1 MSRDESHGVV
11 LTGYHSNAELLPKV
25 GPRAPAR
32 PSAVDPE
39 PTAPSRRTGHY
50 TIQQHQN
57 THGDQ
62 HGPSTTADGTKPTQ
76 PLPIP
81 RTQPPCSS
89 PRHSPRTLPSCQ
101 RCNSQ
106 DSLDEL
112 EMNDYWKEVEN
123 IASSER
129 GAGRGDG
136 EGDGEAHEE
145 EHQKIP
151 EEGEQAEA
159 WLKEAGLEGLYD
171 SSLEGNS
178 DQEEDNVGFLS
189 TLTRTQAAAVERRVK
204 SAYQTQRRRNR
215 QHVPD
220 VRDIFKPPRMSDMPS
235 KYEEGSENWKK
246 DVTSASAETDTELN
260 VEVAFS
266 EQALTYRGNHQRSK
280 FTSPKSP
287 DDKLPNFKLL
297 RDKTG
302 QTRIGDLS
310 LLDMK
315 KVHRLVLVESTA
327 LFDTAGIDLK
337 PHKAVKIK
345 SRESGLFGVPLTS
358 LLDQDQK
365 RVPGTKVP
373 FILQRLISHIEEQG
387 LDTEGLLRIPGA
399 ATRVKTLVEFF
410 QRVIDHQAENKMTLN
425 NVSVIMAPNIFM
437 FKGFRSKITE
447 QQEYSM
453 AAGTAN
459 IVRLLIR
466 YQNLLWTIPKFIMN
480 QVRQQNMENQR
491 KQKERA
497 VRKLLKMITTDKPSE
512 RTIPEES
519 SQGFIRIHAP
529 QFRKVSMAVELTE
542 DLQASDVLTRFLSQD
557 RSLVVK
563 PEDLSLYEIGG
574 NIKER
579 CLDGETYM
587 KDLIQLNPTAE
598 WVIKVSYHDPD
609 SEEEDGHHVS
619 EIVAGASV
627 TSSYTVSQIDEEKQ
641 THNDEG
647 EREKVEEEDL
657 PEQPPPVEEKPK
669 EVPVVNG
676 GTADGEPCIFPFLFQ
691 KKEYTDCTTDGRG
704 DGRLWCATTYDYN
717 MDKKWGFC
725 ETEEQSQQRLQA
737 EEAEQQYQN
746 LLHMLNITTK
756 RSQRR
761 ELYEKLLKVAETGH
775 QKSLE
780 KVGYGMLFGDYM
792 NQNINKAKEIFEKLA
807 VEGSPRA
814 QTALG
819 FLYAAGLGV
828 NSSQAKALVYY
839 TFGALGGNLIAHMIL
854 SCESALTHY
863 RLVANQVASEVTL
876 TGGTAVQKIRLLD
889 EAENPGSTS
898 GMLEEDLIQYYQFLA
913 EKGDVQAQ
921 VGLGQLHLHGG
932 RGVEQN
938 HQRAFD
944 YFTQA
949 ANAGNTHAMAFLG
962 KMYSDGS
969 EFLPQ
974 NNETALKY
982 FKKASEL
989 GNPVGQSGLGMAY
1002 LYGRGVPVNYDLAL
1016 KYFQKAAEQG
1026 LVDGQ
1031 LQLGTMYYNGVGVKR
1046 DYKQALKF
1054 FNLASQAGHVLAFY
1068 YLAQMHATGTGVMRS
1083 CHTAVELF
1091 KNVCERGRWSERLMT
1106 AYGSFREG
1114 ETDAALVQYLLLAE
1128 QGYEVAQSNVAFI
1141 LDQKGAK
1148 IFSENETYPRALLHW
1163 TRAAAQGYTVARIK
1177 LGDYHYYGYGTDVDY
1192 ETAVIHYRL
1201 ASEQQHSAQAM
1212 FNLGYMHE
1220 KGLGIKQD
1228 IHLAKRFYDMAAEAS
1243 PDAQVPVFLAL
1254 CKLGLVYTLQYL
1266 QDLNLK
1272 EFVSQVDLDQ
1282 LLGPEWDLYLMTVL
1296 ALLLGTVIAYRQRQ
1310 HQIIVP
1316 PRVPAPAPPPPPPP
1330 RAPQEQ
1336 LQAQAEE
1343 HSQAGAE
1350 DQGQG
1355 ETQAPGEE
1363 EGQEQ

>member
-1 MSRDESHGVV
+1 MWNQGMVYFRRLS
-11 LTGYHSNAELLPKV
+11 YCC
-25 GPRAPAR
+25 
-32 PSAVDPE
+32 
-39 PTAPSRRTGHY
+39 RRTGHY

-399 ATRVKTLVEFF
+399 ATRVKALCQELESSFYDGTFPWEHLKQHDAASLLKLFIRELPHPLLTVEYLNAFIAIDKLPIKKQQLHALNLLVLLLPEANRDTLKTLVEFF

-598 WVIKVSYHDPD
+598 WVIKV
-609 SEEEDGHHVS
+609 V
-619 EIVAGASV
+619 
-627 TSSYTVSQIDEEKQ
+627 
-641 THNDEG
+641 
-647 EREKVEEEDL
+647 
-657 PEQPPPVEEKPK
+657 
-669 EVPVVNG
+669 
-676 GTADGEPCIFPFLFQ
+676 
-691 KKEYTDCTTDGRG
+691 
-704 DGRLWCATTYDYN
+704 
-717 MDKKWGFC
+717 
-725 ETEEQSQQRLQA
+725 QR
-737 EEAEQQYQN
+737 
-746 LLHMLNITTK
+746 
-756 RSQRR
+756 
-761 ELYEKLLKVAETGH
+761 
-775 QKSLE
+775 
-780 KVGYGMLFGDYM
+780 
-792 NQNINKAKEIFEKLA
+792 
-807 VEGSPRA
+807 
-814 QTALG
+814 
-819 FLYAAGLGV
+819 
-828 NSSQAKALVYY
+828 
-839 TFGALGGNLIAHMIL
+839 
-854 SCESALTHY
+854 
-863 RLVANQVASEVTL
+863 
-876 TGGTAVQKIRLLD
+876 
-889 EAENPGSTS
+889 
-898 GMLEEDLIQYYQFLA
+898 
-913 EKGDVQAQ
+913 
-921 VGLGQLHLHGG
+921 
-932 RGVEQN
+932 
-938 HQRAFD
+938 
-944 YFTQA
+944 
-949 ANAGNTHAMAFLG
+949 
-962 KMYSDGS
+962 
-969 EFLPQ
+969 
-974 NNETALKY
+974 
-982 FKKASEL
+982 
-989 GNPVGQSGLGMAY
+989 
-1002 LYGRGVPVNYDLAL
+1002 
-1016 KYFQKAAEQG
+1016 
-1026 LVDGQ
+1026 
-1031 LQLGTMYYNGVGVKR
+1031 
-1046 DYKQALKF
+1046 
-1054 FNLASQAGHVLAFY
+1054 
-1068 YLAQMHATGTGVMRS
+1068 
-1083 CHTAVELF
+1083 
-1091 KNVCERGRWSERLMT
+1091 
-1106 AYGSFREG
+1106 
-1114 ETDAALVQYLLLAE
+1114 
-1128 QGYEVAQSNVAFI
+1128 
-1141 LDQKGAK
+1141 
-1148 IFSENETYPRALLHW
+1148 
-1163 TRAAAQGYTVARIK
+1163 
-1177 LGDYHYYGYGTDVDY
+1177 
-1192 ETAVIHYRL
+1192 
-1201 ASEQQHSAQAM
+1201 
-1212 FNLGYMHE
+1212 
-1220 KGLGIKQD
+1220 
-1228 IHLAKRFYDMAAEAS
+1228 
-1243 PDAQVPVFLAL
+1243 
-1254 CKLGLVYTLQYL
+1254 
-1266 QDLNLK
+1266 
-1272 EFVSQVDLDQ
+1272 
-1282 LLGPEWDLYLMTVL
+1282 
-1296 ALLLGTVIAYRQRQ
+1296 
-1310 HQIIVP
+1310 
-1316 PRVPAPAPPPPPPP
+1316 
-1330 RAPQEQ
+1330 
-1336 LQAQAEE
+1336 
-1343 HSQAGAE
+1343 
-1350 DQGQG
+1350 
-1355 ETQAPGEE
+1355 
-1363 EGQEQ
+1363 

>member
-1 MSRDESHGVV
+1 MSQDESHGVV

-89 PRHSPRTLPSCQ
+89 PRQSPRTLPSCQ

-235 KYEEGSENWKK
+235 KYEEGSENGKK
-246 DVTSASAETDTELN
+246 DVTSAAADTELN

-365 RVPGTKVP
+365 RIPGTKVP

-399 ATRVKTLVEFF
+399 ATRVKALCQELESSFYDGTFPWEHLKQHDAASLLKLFIRELPHPLLTVEYLNAFIAIDKLPIKKQQLHALNLLVLLLPEANRDTLKTLVEFF

-598 WVIKVSYHDPD
+598 WVIKV
-609 SEEEDGHHVS
+609 V
-619 EIVAGASV
+619 
-627 TSSYTVSQIDEEKQ
+627 
-641 THNDEG
+641 
-647 EREKVEEEDL
+647 
-657 PEQPPPVEEKPK
+657 
-669 EVPVVNG
+669 
-676 GTADGEPCIFPFLFQ
+676 
-691 KKEYTDCTTDGRG
+691 
-704 DGRLWCATTYDYN
+704 
-717 MDKKWGFC
+717 
-725 ETEEQSQQRLQA
+725 QR
-737 EEAEQQYQN
+737 
-746 LLHMLNITTK
+746 
-756 RSQRR
+756 
-761 ELYEKLLKVAETGH
+761 
-775 QKSLE
+775 
-780 KVGYGMLFGDYM
+780 
-792 NQNINKAKEIFEKLA
+792 
-807 VEGSPRA
+807 
-814 QTALG
+814 
-819 FLYAAGLGV
+819 
-828 NSSQAKALVYY
+828 
-839 TFGALGGNLIAHMIL
+839 
-854 SCESALTHY
+854 
-863 RLVANQVASEVTL
+863 
-876 TGGTAVQKIRLLD
+876 
-889 EAENPGSTS
+889 
-898 GMLEEDLIQYYQFLA
+898 
-913 EKGDVQAQ
+913 
-921 VGLGQLHLHGG
+921 
-932 RGVEQN
+932 
-938 HQRAFD
+938 
-944 YFTQA
+944 
-949 ANAGNTHAMAFLG
+949 
-962 KMYSDGS
+962 
-969 EFLPQ
+969 
-974 NNETALKY
+974 
-982 FKKASEL
+982 
-989 GNPVGQSGLGMAY
+989 
-1002 LYGRGVPVNYDLAL
+1002 
-1016 KYFQKAAEQG
+1016 
-1026 LVDGQ
+1026 
-1031 LQLGTMYYNGVGVKR
+1031 
-1046 DYKQALKF
+1046 
-1054 FNLASQAGHVLAFY
+1054 
-1068 YLAQMHATGTGVMRS
+1068 
-1083 CHTAVELF
+1083 
-1091 KNVCERGRWSERLMT
+1091 
-1106 AYGSFREG
+1106 
-1114 ETDAALVQYLLLAE
+1114 
-1128 QGYEVAQSNVAFI
+1128 
-1141 LDQKGAK
+1141 
-1148 IFSENETYPRALLHW
+1148 
-1163 TRAAAQGYTVARIK
+1163 
-1177 LGDYHYYGYGTDVDY
+1177 
-1192 ETAVIHYRL
+1192 
-1201 ASEQQHSAQAM
+1201 
-1212 FNLGYMHE
+1212 
-1220 KGLGIKQD
+1220 
-1228 IHLAKRFYDMAAEAS
+1228 
-1243 PDAQVPVFLAL
+1243 
-1254 CKLGLVYTLQYL
+1254 
-1266 QDLNLK
+1266 
-1272 EFVSQVDLDQ
+1272 
-1282 LLGPEWDLYLMTVL
+1282 
-1296 ALLLGTVIAYRQRQ
+1296 
-1310 HQIIVP
+1310 
-1316 PRVPAPAPPPPPPP
+1316 
-1330 RAPQEQ
+1330 
-1336 LQAQAEE
+1336 
-1343 HSQAGAE
+1343 
-1350 DQGQG
+1350 
-1355 ETQAPGEE
+1355 
-1363 EGQEQ
+1363 